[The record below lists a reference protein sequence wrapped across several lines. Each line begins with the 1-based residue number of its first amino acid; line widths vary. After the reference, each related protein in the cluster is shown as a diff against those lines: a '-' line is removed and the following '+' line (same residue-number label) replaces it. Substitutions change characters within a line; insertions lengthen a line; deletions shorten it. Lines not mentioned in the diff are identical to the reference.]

1 MVKVLERAPDF
12 KLNSTLD
19 KEITLSEYKGRW
31 VVLFFYTA
39 DFTGICGSEVVEFG
53 RRLQDFQNLDA
64 AVLGVSVD
72 SVPAHK
78 AWLKEL
84 GGVGYPLLSDI
95 NKEASRSYGVLLE
108 DRGQA
113 LRGVFIIDP
122 NMTIRSMMVNDT
134 PIGRSI
140 EEVLRILQAL
150 KSGERCPAEW
160 RPKKP

>member
-1 MVKVLERAPDF
+1 MVKVLERASDF
-12 KLNSTLD
+12 KLKSTLD

-31 VVLFFYTA
+31 VILFFYTA

-53 RRLQDFQNLDA
+53 KRLKEFESLDTV
-64 AVLGVSVD
+64 VLGVSVD
-72 SVPAHK
+72 SIPAHK

-84 GGVGYPLLSDI
+84 GGVSYPLLSDI

-113 LRGVFIIDP
+113 ARGVFIIDP
-122 NMTIRSMMVNDT
+122 DMTIRSITINDT
-134 PIGRSI
+134 PVGRSI
-140 EEVLRILQAL
+140 EEVLRTLQAL